1 MKPKMARLLSKIIF
15 YSLLFLFN
23 SAICQNAE
31 DIHRPKDYKDK
42 KQFEKFL
49 KKRKIV
55 GAWQINQLRHGALV
69 VKLKTNKILIDEL
82 RKAGNIEMAENK
94 KLETY
99 FINKN
104 IMAAYRDKFTF
115 CKVYFINSNSSDSL
129 LRGARA
135 GIFLD
140 SNLTVDPAI
149 EMKEKF
155 YLIAEKDYV
164 YNSSIG
170 FVVEDS
176 ARKVIEK
183 GNPGGEMAEA
193 VIKNKYGHQLKKPF
207 PYIAGYGMK
216 SSFAE
221 ISFVKSMPMYYFE
234 NEGQITSA
242 IDKTQLV
249 DLKNSTNREFKKPP
263 AGAKVFQLEKHY
275 SYEIVALK
283 IERLD
288 EDVNAYYKGSPKP
301 EMDKIDKEIISFL
314 Y

>member
-1 MKPKMARLLSKIIF
+1 MKPKMARLLSKIVF
-15 YSLLFLFN
+15 YCLLFLFN

-31 DIHRPKDYKDK
+31 DVHRPQDYKDK
-42 KQFEKFL
+42 KQFEKFQ

-55 GAWQINQLRHGALV
+55 GAWQINQLKQGALV

-94 KLETY
+94 RLETY
-99 FINKN
+99 FINAN
-104 IMAAYRDKFTF
+104 IMAAYKDKFTF
-115 CKVYFINSNSSDSL
+115 CKVYFINSNSFDSL

-170 FVVEDS
+170 FVREDS

-183 GNPGGEMAEA
+183 GNPSGEMAEA

-216 SSFAE
+216 SSFAD

-234 NEGQITSA
+234 NDGKIASA

-249 DLKNSTNREFKKPP
+249 DLKNSNNREFKKPP
-263 AGAKVFQLEKHY
+263 AGAKVFQLEKQY

-283 IERLD
+283 IARLD

-301 EMDKIDKEIISFL
+301 EMDKIDKEIIPFL